1 MFQKFQT
8 TNQASLD
15 WLKEFPKK
23 YIPFLDFPLGN
34 SQIIGSANPQKSRR
48 IREVFEVFEG
58 CTAASE
64 LSQKS
69 AKNAYTVC
77 INQYY
82 TIIYIYIIY
91 NYIHQTQDLRS
102 ALCLNL
108 RFTNKQY
115 RIGSTCRPP
124 RTKDSPRDSL

>member
-23 YIPFLDFPLGN
+23 YIPFLDFHWEIRK
-34 SQIIGSANPQKSRR
+34 SSAQQIRKSHVASVRCLR
-48 IREVFEVFEG
+48 FLR
-58 CTAASE
+58 AAR
-64 LSQKS
+64 LHRNYPKKVPRTHIQ
-69 AKNAYTVC
+69 YVL
-77 INQYY
+77 IN
-82 TIIYIYIIY
+82 TIQLYIYIIY